1 MTLAKLYKFLIGIDL
16 TMNKLYMQNPIIKY
30 YAVCKILQNFTVC
43 KILLNVH
50 LHLPSKYISHAGF
63 SFVAR

>member
-30 YAVCKILQNFTVC
+30 YAVCKILQN
-43 KILLNVH
+43 
-50 LHLPSKYISHAGF
+50 
-63 SFVAR
+63 